1 MTFLFLTASPRG
13 LEVRQ
18 FQAEAELFLRCMGI
32 AQNLQV
38 CLMQPLG
45 TGFILPVVA
54 VSLRSGVA
62 LQLVEF
68 GRPIRSA
75 SALSDPT
82 VIVAIRTF
90 QS

>member
-1 MTFLFLTASPRG
+1 
-13 LEVRQ
+13 
-18 FQAEAELFLRCMGI
+18 MGI

-45 TGFILPVVA
+45 DAYILPVVA
-54 VSLRSGVA
+54 VSLLSGVV
-62 LQLVEF
+62 LQVVEF
-68 GRPIRSA
+68 GRPIRPA

-82 VIVAIRTF
+82 VIVAIKTY